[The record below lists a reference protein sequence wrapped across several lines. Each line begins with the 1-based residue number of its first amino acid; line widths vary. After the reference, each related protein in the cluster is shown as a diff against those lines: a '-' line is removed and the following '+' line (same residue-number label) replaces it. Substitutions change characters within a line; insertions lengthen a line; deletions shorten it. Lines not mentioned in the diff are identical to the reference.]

1 MIHLEEVDRIILSIP
16 KTLKLC
22 VSTEAKR
29 NRRSRN
35 GEIVHLLEGRM
46 KAQQQASEAA

>member
-1 MIHLEEVDRIILSIP
+1 MIYLEEVDRIILSIP
-16 KTLKLC
+16 KTLKVW